1 MDIKKMA
8 EDAVKKVSSDK
19 DIAAKFQK
27 DPVKTLEGILG
38 VDLPDDQM
46 NQIVTAVKA
55 KVSLGKASDL
65 LGGIFGKKLVP
76 GERPHCRCSYA
87 LQGGFSFLKKAGR
100 FLRLFGKN
108 LSFYRDYA
116 MMLGI
121 GNLPDSGRKK
131 DV

>member
-27 DPVKTLEGILG
+27 DPVKTLEDILG

-55 KVSLGKASDL
+55 KVSLDKASDL
-65 LGGIFGKKLVP
+65 LGGIFGKK
-76 GERPHCRCSYA
+76 
-87 LQGGFSFLKKAGR
+87 
-100 FLRLFGKN
+100 
-108 LSFYRDYA
+108 
-116 MMLGI
+116 
-121 GNLPDSGRKK
+121 
-131 DV
+131 